1 MRRRLSWRI
10 FMRDRVAWVR
20 LPCLAVVA
28 VAAACAPPDGAV
40 VSTSADARAA
50 NREIS
55 PPAPAPI
62 LAGDDGSLAALTAE
76 VRQLRVAVE
85 DLARAQAETQAM
97 GVYLSA
103 QQSRVQQISAQLD
116 AVRKDLDTAT
126 VRSQAFEAELTNLN
140 GALSLV
146 TDRQERA
153 GLESALRATETERT
167 RVDLEI
173 QQVRS
178 RESDLS
184 RTLALEED
192 RLNDLL
198 ARVERLTQ

>member
-1 MRRRLSWRI
+1 MRPIAR
-10 FMRDRVAWVR
+10 WVR
-20 LPCLAVVA
+20 SPYLAVV
-28 VAAACAPPDGAV
+28 VVVAACAAPDDPTVSGLMNDRATNRAV
-40 VSTSADARAA
+40 
-50 NREIS
+50 
-55 PPAPAPI
+55 APTRAPI
-62 LAGDDGSLAALTAE
+62 LGDEDGSLAALTAE

-85 DLARAQAETQAM
+85 ELARAQAEMQAM

-103 QQSRVQQISAQLD
+103 QQSRVQQVSAQLD

-126 VRSQAFEAELTNLN
+126 VRSQSFEAELARLAD
-140 GALSLV
+140 ALALI

-153 GLESALRATETERT
+153 GLESAVRATETERN

-173 QQVRS
+173 QQVRG

-184 RTLALEED
+184 RTLAIEED

>member
-1 MRRRLSWRI
+1 MRPIAR
-10 FMRDRVAWVR
+10 WVR
-20 LPCLAVVA
+20 FPDLAVV
-28 VAAACAPPDGAV
+28 VVVAACAPHDDPT
-40 VSTSADARAA
+40 VSGLANDRAT
-50 NREIS
+50 NRAI
-55 PPAPAPI
+55 APTRAPI
-62 LAGDDGSLAALTAE
+62 LGDEDGSLAALTAE

-85 DLARAQAETQAM
+85 ELARAQAEMQAM

-103 QQSRVQQISAQLD
+103 QQSRVQQVSAQLD
-116 AVRKDLDTAT
+116 AVRKDLETAT
-126 VRSQAFEAELTNLN
+126 VRSQSFEAELARLAD
-140 GALSLV
+140 ALSFI

-153 GLESALRATETERT
+153 GLESALRATETERN

-173 QQVRS
+173 QLVRG

-184 RTLALEED
+184 RTLAIEED

>member
-1 MRRRLSWRI
+1 MRPIAR
-10 FMRDRVAWVR
+10 WVR
-20 LPCLAVVA
+20 SPYLAVV
-28 VAAACAPPDGAV
+28 VVVAACAAPDDPTVSGLMNDRATNRAV
-40 VSTSADARAA
+40 
-50 NREIS
+50 
-55 PPAPAPI
+55 APTRAPI
-62 LAGDDGSLAALTAE
+62 LGDEDGSLAALTAE

-85 DLARAQAETQAM
+85 ELARAQAEMQAM

-103 QQSRVQQISAQLD
+103 QQSRVQQVSAQLD
-116 AVRKDLDTAT
+116 AVRKDLATAT
-126 VRSQAFEAELTNLN
+126 VRSQSFEAELARLAD
-140 GALSLV
+140 ALALI

-153 GLESALRATETERT
+153 GLESAVRATETERN

-173 QQVRS
+173 QQVRG

-184 RTLALEED
+184 RTLAIEED

>member
-1 MRRRLSWRI
+1 
-10 FMRDRVAWVR
+10 
-20 LPCLAVVA
+20 
-28 VAAACAPPDGAV
+28 
-40 VSTSADARAA
+40 
-50 NREIS
+50 
-55 PPAPAPI
+55 
-62 LAGDDGSLAALTAE
+62 LAALTAE

-85 DLARAQAETQAM
+85 ELARAQAEMQAM

-103 QQSRVQQISAQLD
+103 QQSRVQQVSAQLD

-126 VRSQAFEAELTNLN
+126 VRSQSFEAELARLAD
-140 GALSLV
+140 ALAFI

-153 GLESALRATETERT
+153 GLESALRATETERN

-173 QQVRS
+173 QQVRG

-184 RTLALEED
+184 WTLAIEED

>member
-1 MRRRLSWRI
+1 MRPIAR
-10 FMRDRVAWVR
+10 WVR
-20 LPCLAVVA
+20 SPYLAVV
-28 VAAACAPPDGAV
+28 VVVAACAAPDDPTVSGLMNDRATNRAV
-40 VSTSADARAA
+40 
-50 NREIS
+50 
-55 PPAPAPI
+55 APTRAPI
-62 LAGDDGSLAALTAE
+62 LGDEDGSLAALTAE

-85 DLARAQAETQAM
+85 ELARAQAEMQAM

-103 QQSRVQQISAQLD
+103 QQSRVQQVSAQLD

-126 VRSQAFEAELTNLN
+126 VRSQSFEAELARLAD
-140 GALSLV
+140 ALALI

-153 GLESALRATETERT
+153 GLESALRATETERN

-173 QQVRS
+173 QQVRG

-184 RTLALEED
+184 RTLAIEED